1 MGLFLRCICLSLGI
15 VVGFKGVFWLSC
27 NGEAEEVLF
36 FVPYKFSIVVVVVV
50 EFDFFAVVENCCRE
64 GVFCR
69 AGSLERVHTD
79 LSSDVAR

>member
-1 MGLFLRCICLSLGI
+1 M
-15 VVGFKGVFWLSC
+15 VGFKGVFWLSC
-27 NGEAEEVLF
+27 NGEVEEVLF

-64 GVFCR
+64 GVCCR

>member
-15 VVGFKGVFWLSC
+15 VVGFKGFCWLSC
-27 NGEAEEVLF
+27 NVEVEEVLL
-36 FVPYKFSIVVVVVV
+36 FVPYKFSIVVVV

-64 GVFCR
+64 GEFCR